1 MRHAPWSTTLCALTI
16 ATGVMAGCGNP
27 APKDTQAPTTTDAP
41 TNTDEKVILPTHLD
55 KDSILRFFQNDGT
68 KQLLRD
74 LDNGKVPTSC
84 TVLYDQMGSL
94 PSVTVGDEATI
105 AELVGLVSQI
115 RVLGPS
121 NLGVTDSYHSVSFTL
136 QDGTKVGFNFEG
148 EGNLVT
154 KDQNYFVEGDDVLW
168 SRVRELQG
176 VSERGSSQHAIVVI
190 ADKDLVNE
198 CPTSANAGDTV
209 RIRTNEVLD
218 VDTVVTVPGADVTQ
232 VRGLEHEFVM
242 PDHQVAVYVTTED
255 YPYGGGS

>member
-1 MRHAPWSTTLCALTI
+1 MRHALWSTTLCALAI

-41 TNTDEKVILPTHLD
+41 TNTDEKVILPTHL
-55 KDSILRFFQNDGT
+55 
-68 KQLLRD
+68 RD
-74 LDNGKVPTSC
+74 LGNGKVPTSC

-232 VRGLEHEFVM
+232 VRGLEYEFVM